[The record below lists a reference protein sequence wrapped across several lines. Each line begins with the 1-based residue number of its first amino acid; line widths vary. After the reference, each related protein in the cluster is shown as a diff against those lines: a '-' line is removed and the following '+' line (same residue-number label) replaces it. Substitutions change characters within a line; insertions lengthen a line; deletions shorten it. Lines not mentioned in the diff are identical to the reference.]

1 MNSFVFWF
9 IIVPLALAL
18 LPYILAAI
26 GFAVKMWADAKEE
39 QERDDLREARRLDIE
54 ARTRDREMLRDAKIA
69 EIQNRVVLG
78 DIRVEIEKLKQ
89 EQLEQRLGKT
99 AQPFDPNDYTP

>member
-1 MNSFVFWF
+1 MEILFWF

-39 QERDDLREARRLDIE
+39 QERDELREARRKAAE
-54 ARTRDREMLRDAKIA
+54 AIARDREVLRDARLA
-69 EIQNRVVLG
+69 EILNRVVLG
-78 DIRVEIEKLKQ
+78 DINVEIAKLKQ
-89 EQLEQRLGKT
+89 EQLEHKLGKS
-99 AQPFDPNDYTP
+99 AEPFDPLNFPD